1 VKGSKE
7 EVRPSGVALS
17 IAQKWLRLSST
28 SQAFDGDADNDAAV
42 VRPQGLGLG
51 AKPNAGRQTGVSALL
66 EKKLGKR
73 LRNPEQGAT
82 APSGPVTSE
91 ASQGMK
97 HEPPGGEAS
106 DSDEEGGRGTA
117 FQSQKSVMKIDHV
130 TSPTKGKNKKLK
142 R

>member
-1 VKGSKE
+1 M
-7 EVRPSGVALS
+7 
-17 IAQKWLRLSST
+17 
-28 SQAFDGDADNDAAV
+28 
-42 VRPQGLGLG
+42 
-51 AKPNAGRQTGVSALL
+51 QTGVSALL

-82 APSGPVTSE
+82 AASGPVTSE
-91 ASQGMK
+91 ASQGIGAFSCTTFAAAGETHLRGCRSVFCAKEVPATNHSHPPICFLDMQDTLLLYPAGMK